1 MGKPT
6 SKVSKVS
13 KVEVAGPLAP
23 FAAAF
28 VSRLGGLGYTTL
40 TTTCAMRSM
49 ARLSRWLDAGGM
61 TVADLTGERV
71 EQYVHEGRTGASSPR
86 SLAAL
91 LGWLDSLG
99 VLPANPP
106 EPEPARSAMDALFA
120 SFHRHLLVER
130 ALAPCTAAAYLVR
143 ARRFLAGCPAEAGL
157 AGLTAADVTRAVLRE
172 SAAAGSVGS
181 AQFFVVALRAFLRFC
196 HVEGLVS
203 GDLSAAA
210 LTVTGRRRPGL
221 PAGISRSDADALLGS
236 CDRRRPQGRRDYAV
250 LITLLR
256 LGLRAGE
263 VASLRLEDLD
273 WRAGEIVVHG
283 KGRRADRLPLPD
295 DVGTAITAYLQRG
308 RPVTSRREVF
318 LRAIAPIDTLGRGG
332 VSSIVRRAC
341 TRAGLARVG
350 AHRLRHT
357 MACEMVKAGV
367 ALPEISQVLRHR
379 SLVSTAIYA
388 RVDLEQLRTLA
399 QPWPAPPR
407 PPQTGPP
414 GPAQP
419 EPRGAGR

>member
-1 MGKPT
+1 MGRPI
-6 SKVSKVS
+6 SKVN

-28 VSRLGGLGYTTL
+28 ESRLAGLGYTSL

-61 TVADLTGERV
+61 TVADLTSERV
-71 EQYVHEGRTGASSPR
+71 EQYVGERRTGSSSSR
-86 SLAAL
+86 SVAAL
-91 LGWLDSLG
+91 LGLLDSLG

-106 EPEPARSAMDALFA
+106 EPEPPCSAVEALLA
-120 SFHRHLLVER
+120 SFHRYLLVER
-130 ALAPCTAAAYLVR
+130 ALAPSTAEAYVDR
-143 ARRFLAGCPAEAGL
+143 ARRFLSGCTAEAEL
-157 AGLTAADVTRAVLRE
+157 AELTTADVTRAVLRE
-172 SAAAGSVGS
+172 STAAGSVGS

-203 GDLSAAA
+203 SDLSSAA

-221 PAGISRSDADALLGS
+221 PTGLGRADATALLGS
-236 CDRRRPQGRRDYAV
+236 CDRRRAQGRRDYAV

-283 KGRRADRLPLPD
+283 KGRRTDRLPMPD
-295 DVGTAITAYLQRG
+295 DVGAAVTAYLQRG
-308 RPVTSRREVF
+308 RPQTSRREVF
-318 LRAIAPIDTLGRGG
+318 LRAIAPIDALGRGG
-332 VSSIVRRAC
+332 ISSIVRRAC

-367 ALPEISQVLRHR
+367 PLPEIGQVLRHR

-388 RVDLEQLRTLA
+388 RVDLDQLRTLA
-399 QPWPAPPR
+399 QPWPLQPSPP
-407 PPQTGPP
+407 PT
-414 GPAQP
+414 
-419 EPRGAGR
+419 GAGR

>member
-1 MGKPT
+1 MDRSI
-6 SKVSKVS
+6 SKVK
-13 KVEVAGPLAP
+13 VAGPLAP
-23 FAAAF
+23 FAARFEA
-28 VSRLGGLGYTTL
+28 RLDELGYTAL

-71 EQYVHEGRTGASSPR
+71 EQYLGERRAAGRSGSSSPR

-91 LGWLDSLG
+91 LGLLGSLD
-99 VLPANPP
+99 VLPANAPAPP
-106 EPEPARSAMDALFA
+106 CSAAEALLA
-120 SFHRHLLVER
+120 SFRDYLLIER
-130 ALAPCTAAAYLVR
+130 ALAPSTAAAYVDRAGRFVTGCAAEVR
-143 ARRFLAGCPAEAGL
+143 LDE
-157 AGLTAADVTRAVLRE
+157 LTAADVTRAVLRE
-172 SAAAGSVGS
+172 STAGSVGS

-196 HVEGLVS
+196 FIEGLVS

-221 PAGISRSDADALLGS
+221 PAGISQSDADALLGS
-236 CDRRRPQGRRDYAV
+236 CDRRRSQGRRDYAV

-263 VASLRLEDLD
+263 VAALRLEDLD
-273 WRAGEIVVHG
+273 WRAAEIVVHG

-295 DVGTAITAYLQRG
+295 EVGAAITAYLQRG
-308 RPVTSRREVF
+308 RPQTCRREVF
-318 LRAIAPIDTLGRGG
+318 LRAVAPIAALGRGG

-367 ALPEISQVLRHR
+367 PLPEISQVLRHR

-399 QPWPAPPR
+399 QPWPPQPR
-407 PPQTGPP
+407 PPQPCPSQPRPAGTG
-414 GPAQP
+414 
-419 EPRGAGR
+419 R